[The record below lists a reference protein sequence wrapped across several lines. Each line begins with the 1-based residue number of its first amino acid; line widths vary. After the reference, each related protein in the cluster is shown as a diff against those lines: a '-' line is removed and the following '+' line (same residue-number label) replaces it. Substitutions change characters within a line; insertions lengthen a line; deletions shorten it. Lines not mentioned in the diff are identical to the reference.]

1 MPRLPALAA
10 IFAVCLA
17 LGAVLAGPVV
27 AEDLLTGVPADV
39 AAAEMAALDVAEEA
53 SADAAE
59 KAPVVPVD
67 PGPGVVWVVTLDD
80 EIINRGTRDYYIEA
94 MEQAAADSSVRAL
107 VLVLDTPGGSLQSTR
122 EMVKAMLISEL
133 PLIVYVSPKG
143 ARAASAG
150 TFITMAAH
158 VAAMAPATNIGAA
171 HPVMMAPPG
180 VGGGEEDAEKKLDSE
195 AAMLEKVTNDSVAF
209 IRNVAEQRGRNPDW
223 AEQAVRDSV
232 SIQATEAVK
241 LNVVDLEAAS
251 LGELLE
257 AIDGREI
264 KVSEELSIVLR
275 TSGQVE
281 HIEMTTA
288 QRVLTML
295 THPNVTYLLMALA
308 ALGFYLEFNNPG
320 MIVPGVVGGIALLL
334 AAFGLSSIPVN
345 LLALVFVFIGFG
357 CLFAEVYFPSYGLLT
372 VGGSV
377 SLAFGGLFLVK
388 KSPEFNIGVSPEVV
402 LFVVAV
408 SLLCVGLVAWLVWRG
423 HRRKVMG
430 GSEGMVGAQGKVTV
444 AIPGGYEPGRVFV
457 HSEIWQARALRAIA
471 VGSRVRVV
479 GIDGM
484 EVQVE
489 ALEERRE
496 QQREP
501 SAAEAAAAAE
511 PTEE

>member
-1 MPRLPALAA
+1 MFA
-10 IFAVCLA
+10 ICLG

-27 AEDLLTGVPADV
+27 AKDVPSGGAADV
-39 AAAEMAALDVAEEA
+39 AAAEESAEET
-53 SADAAE
+53 STESSE

-94 MEQAAADSSVRAL
+94 MEKAAADPSVRAL

-122 EMVKAMLISEL
+122 EIVKAMLISEI
-133 PLIVYVSPKG
+133 PLIIYVSPKG
-143 ARAASAG
+143 SRAASAG

-171 HPVMMAPPG
+171 HPVMMAAPG
-180 VGGGEEDAEKKLDSE
+180 MGGEDEDAEKKRDSE

-232 SIQATEAVK
+232 SIQATEAVE

-251 LGELLE
+251 LDELLK

-264 KVSEELSIVLR
+264 KISEERSVVLR

-320 MIVPGVVGGIALLL
+320 MIVPGVVGAIALLL
-334 AAFGLSSIPVN
+334 AAFGLSAIPVN
-345 LLALVFVFIGFG
+345 LLALVFVLIGFG

-372 VGGSV
+372 VGGAV

-388 KSPEFNIGVSPEVV
+388 KSPEFNVGVSPEVV
-402 LFVVAV
+402 LFVVV
-408 SLLCVGLVAWLVWRG
+408 LSLLCVGLVAWLVWRG
-423 HRRKVMG
+423 HKRQVMG

-444 AIPGGYEPGRVFV
+444 AIPGGYDLGRVFV
-457 HSEIWQARALRAIA
+457 HSEIWQARAPRAIA

-496 QQREP
+496 QPREP
-501 SAAEAAAAAE
+501 SAAEAAAPAE